1 MDGREVVVLHL
12 NWCLGLL
19 FFVVVVVVVVFC
31 DSKLPLP
38 QTLSFRKVG
47 LCNAV
52 GSPDIRCLL

>member
-1 MDGREVVVLHL
+1 MRFGVSGCLSSVLS
-12 NWCLGLL
+12 
-19 FFVVVVVVVVFC
+19 FVVVVVVFC

>member
-19 FFVVVVVVVVFC
+19 GFFVVVVLFFC

-52 GSPDIRCLL
+52 DSPDIRCLL

>member
-1 MDGREVVVLHL
+1 VVFRFVVF
-12 NWCLGLL
+12 
-19 FFVVVVVVVVFC
+19 FFVVVVVALFFC